1 MVDGTTTTLLIS
13 MVGITVTSLIGA
25 LAYLAKRKLES
36 IESDIEQVYKKVEN
50 RERKTE
56 NEHQVVVDWLSR
68 LTEALNKDGVEI
80 DKPDEV
86 TQSIDFED
94 D

>member
-1 MVDGTTTTLLIS
+1 

-86 TQSIDFED
+86 IQSIDFED

>member
-1 MVDGTTTTLLIS
+1 MADGTTTTLLIS